1 MTLDEVSLMR
11 NHLLVM
17 PWRQRLVLVRRL
29 LLLVV
34 ALALLATACGGPG
47 GPEGAVHVL
56 KADGDVS
63 PVMERY
69 INRGIDQAEDAKAM
83 AVVIELDTPGGLM
96 SSMEDIVKRIE
107 EDRIPVIVFVS
118 PKGAKAAS
126 AGTFITMASNIAAM
140 APSTRIG
147 AASPVGA
154 SGEDIEGTL
163 GKKVTEDA
171 VAYAKSI
178 ANYRGRNAEWAEQ
191 AVREAVSA
199 TETEAVDLNVV
210 DLVADDLPSLLE
222 AVDGREVQL
231 ADRTVTLATKEALE
245 QDKIVHNDMNLA
257 ERFLDLISDP
267 NITFLLLSLGSI
279 ALFYEIVNPGQ
290 IFPGVFGAIA
300 LVIAFFSLSV
310 LPFNWAG
317 VILIFLAFALFIAE
331 IFVTSGGVLG
341 IGGVVALILGGLLL
355 TWGNPSGFQVN
366 MWLVYGMAAAAGAFF
381 LFVVT
386 SIIRIR
392 SQPAVTGVNTII
404 GRRAVARSPLDPA
417 GMVFVDGEYWSATLE
432 DGRVEEGEEVVV
444 TAVEGLKLMVRKVG
458 KELENG

>member
-1 MTLDEVSLMR
+1 MR
-11 NHLLVM
+11 DRILVM
-17 PWRQRLVLVRRL
+17 PRRQRLVLVRRL
-29 LLLVV
+29 ALLVV
-34 ALALLATACGGPG
+34 ALALLAAACGGPG

-56 KADGDVS
+56 KADGDVN
-63 PVMERY
+63 PVMARY
-69 INRGIDQAEDAKAM
+69 IDRGINQAEDANAV

-96 SSMEDIVKRIE
+96 TSMEDIVKRIE
-107 EDRIPVIVFVS
+107 EDRIPVIVYVS

-126 AGTFITMASNIAAM
+126 AGTFITMAANIAAM

-154 SGEDIEGTL
+154 GGEDIEGTM

-210 DLVADDLPSLLE
+210 DLVANDLPSLLE

-231 ADRTVTLATKEALE
+231 VDRTVTLTTKEALE
-245 QDKIVHNDMNLA
+245 QDKIVHNNMNFA
-257 ERFLDLISDP
+257 ERFLDIISDP
-267 NITFLLLSLGSI
+267 NIAFLLLSLGSI
-279 ALFYEIVNPGQ
+279 AIFFAIINPDQ
-290 IFPGVFGAIA
+290 IISGVFGAIA
-300 LVIAFFSLSV
+300 LIIAFFSLSV

-317 VILIFLAFALFIAE
+317 VILIFLAFALLIAE
-331 IFVTSGGVLG
+331 IFVTSGGILA
-341 IGGVVALILGGLLL
+341 IGGVVALVLGGLLL
-355 TWGNPSGFQVN
+355 TWGNPPEFQVN
-366 MWLVYGMAAAAGAFF
+366 RWLIYGMAAAAGAFF

-392 SQPAVTGVNTII
+392 RQPVVVGSHTLI
-404 GRRAVARSPLDPA
+404 GRRGVARSPLDPS

-432 DGRVEEGEEVVV
+432 DGSAEEGEEVVV
-444 TAVEGLKLMVRKVG
+444 TAVEGLKLMVRK
-458 KELENG
+458 

>member
-1 MTLDEVSLMR
+1 MR
-11 NHLLVM
+11 DRLLVM
-17 PWRQRLVLVRRL
+17 PRRRRLVLVRRL
-29 LLLVV
+29 LLLLV
-34 ALALLATACGGPG
+34 ALAVLAVACGPG

-56 KADGDVS
+56 KADGDVN

-69 INRGIDQAEDAKAM
+69 IDRGIDQAEDAKAA

-107 EDRIPVIVFVS
+107 KDRIPVIVYVS

-126 AGTFITMASNIAAM
+126 AGTFITMAANIAAM
-140 APSTRIG
+140 SPSTRIG
-147 AASPVGA
+147 AASPIGA
-154 SGEDIEGTL
+154 GGEDIEGTL

-171 VAYAKSI
+171 VAFAKSI

-231 ADRTVTLATKEALE
+231 VDRSIALATKDAE
-245 QDKIVHNDMNLA
+245 IVHNNMNFV
-257 ERFLDLISDP
+257 ERFLDIISDP
-267 NITFLLLSLGSI
+267 NIAFLLLSLGSI
-279 ALFYEIVNPGQ
+279 ALFFEIVHPGQ

-300 LVIAFFSLSV
+300 LIMAFFSLSV

-317 VILIFLAFALFIAE
+317 LILIFLAFGLFAAE
-331 IFVTSGGVLG
+331 IFVTSGGILG

-355 TWGNPSGFQVN
+355 TWGNPPEFQVSK
-366 MWLVYGMAAAAGAFF
+366 WLVYGLGASIGAFF
-381 LFVVT
+381 LFVIT

-392 SQPAVTGVNTII
+392 RQPVVVGSHTLI
-404 GRRAVARSPLDPA
+404 GRRAVARSPLDPD
-417 GMVFVDGEYWSATLE
+417 GMVFVDGEYWTATLE
-432 DGRVEEGEEVVV
+432 DGSAEEGEEVVV
-444 TAVEGLKLMVRKVG
+444 TAVEGLKLMVRKQ
-458 KELENG
+458 ERSRR

>member
-1 MTLDEVSLMR
+1 MR

-17 PWRQRLVLVRRL
+17 AWKQRLVLVRRL
-29 LLLVV
+29 LLLAV
-34 ALALLATACGGPG
+34 APALLAAACGGPG

-56 KADGDVS
+56 KANGDVN

-69 INRGIDQAEDAKAM
+69 IDRGIDEAEDAKAI

-107 EDRIPVIVFVS
+107 KDRIPVIVYVS

-126 AGTFITMASNIAAM
+126 AGTFITMAANIAAM

-154 SGEDIEGTL
+154 GGEDIEGTL

-210 DLVADDLPSLLE
+210 DMVADDLPSLLE

-231 ADRTVTLATKEALE
+231 VDRAVTLATKDAE
-245 QDKIVHNDMNLA
+245 IVHNNMNLA

-267 NITFLLLSLGSI
+267 NIAFLLLSLGSI

-300 LVIAFFSLSV
+300 LIIAFFSLSV

-331 IFVTSGGVLG
+331 IFVTSGGILG

-355 TWGNPSGFQVN
+355 TWGNPPEFQVSK
-366 MWLVYGMAAAAGAFF
+366 WLVYGLGASIGAFF
-381 LFVVT
+381 LFVIT

-392 SQPAVTGVNTII
+392 RQPVVVGSHTLI
-404 GRRAVARSPLDPA
+404 GRRAVTRSPLDPD
-417 GMVFVDGEYWSATLE
+417 GMVFVDGEYWTATLE
-432 DGRVEEGEEVVV
+432 DGSVEEGEEVVV

>member
-1 MTLDEVSLMR
+1 MR

-17 PWRQRLVLVRRL
+17 LRMRRLVFVRRL

-34 ALALLATACGGPG
+34 ALALLAAACGGPG

-56 KADGDVS
+56 KADGDVN
-63 PVMERY
+63 PVMHRY

-126 AGTFITMASNIAAM
+126 AGTFITMAANIAAM

-210 DLVADDLPSLLE
+210 DLIADDLPSLLE
-222 AVDGREVQL
+222 AVDGLEVQL
-231 ADRTVTLATKEALE
+231 VDRSVALATKDAEV
-245 QDKIVHNDMNLA
+245 VHNDMNLA

-331 IFVTSGGVLG
+331 IFVTSGGILG
-341 IGGVVALILGGLLL
+341 IGGVVALVLGGLLL

-366 MWLVYGMAAAAGAFF
+366 MWLVYGMAAVAGAFF

-392 SQPAVTGVNTII
+392 SQPAVTGVDVLI
-404 GRRAVARSPLDPA
+404 GRRAVARSPLNPN

-432 DGRVEEGEEVVV
+432 DGSAEEGEDVVV
-444 TAVEGLKLMVRKVG
+444 TAIEGLKLIVRKMR

>member
-1 MTLDEVSLMR
+1 MR
-11 NHLLVM
+11 DRILVM
-17 PWRQRLVLVRRL
+17 PRRQRLVLVRRL
-29 LLLVV
+29 ALLVV
-34 ALALLATACGGPG
+34 ALALLAAACGGPG

-56 KADGDVS
+56 KADGDVN
-63 PVMERY
+63 PVMARY
-69 INRGIDQAEDAKAM
+69 IDRGIDQAEDANAV

-96 SSMEDIVKRIE
+96 TSMEDIVKRIE

-126 AGTFITMASNIAAM
+126 AGTFITMAANIAAM

-154 SGEDIEGTL
+154 GGEDIEGTL

-171 VAYAKSI
+171 VAYARTI

-199 TETEAVDLNVV
+199 TETEAVELNVV
-210 DLVADDLPSLLE
+210 DLVANDLPSLLE

-231 ADRTVTLATKEALE
+231 VDRSVALATGDAE
-245 QDKIVHNDMNLA
+245 IVHNDMNLA

-300 LVIAFFSLSV
+300 LIIAFFSLSV

-317 VILIFLAFALFIAE
+317 VILIFLAFGLLIAE
-331 IFVTSGGVLG
+331 IFVTSGGILA
-341 IGGVVALILGGLLL
+341 IGGVVALVLGGLLL
-355 TWGNPSGFQVN
+355 TWGNPPEFQVN
-366 MWLVYGMAAAAGAFF
+366 RWLIYSIAAAAGAFF

-392 SQPAVTGVNTII
+392 RQPAVTGVNTLI
-404 GRRAVARSPLDPA
+404 GRRGVARSPLDPS
-417 GMVFVDGEYWSATLE
+417 GMVFVDGEHWSATLE
-432 DGRVEEGEEVVV
+432 DGSAEEGEEVVV

>member
-1 MTLDEVSLMR
+1 MKLDEVSLMR
-11 NHLLVM
+11 DRPLVM
-17 PWRQRLVLVRRL
+17 LWRQRLVFVRRL
-29 LLLVV
+29 LLLAV
-34 ALALLATACGGPG
+34 ALALLAAACGGPG

-56 KADGDVS
+56 KANGDVN

-69 INRGIDQAEDAKAM
+69 IDRGIDEAEDAKAM
-83 AVVIELDTPGGLM
+83 AVVIELDTPGGFM

-107 EDRIPVIVFVS
+107 KDRIPVIVYVS

-126 AGTFITMASNIAAM
+126 AGTFITMAANIAAM
-140 APSTRIG
+140 SPSTRIG
-147 AASPVGA
+147 AASPVGS

-171 VAYAKSI
+171 VAFAKSI

-199 TETEAVDLNVV
+199 TETEAVELNVV
-210 DLVADDLPSLLE
+210 DLIADDLPSLLE

-231 ADRTVTLATKEALE
+231 VDRSVALATRDAE
-245 QDKIVHNDMNLA
+245 IVHNDMNFA
-257 ERFLDLISDP
+257 ERFLDIISDP
-267 NITFLLLSLGSI
+267 NIAFLLLSLGSI
-279 ALFYEIVNPGQ
+279 ALFFEIVHPGQ

-300 LVIAFFSLSV
+300 LIMAFFSLTV

-317 VILIFLAFALFIAE
+317 LILIFLAFGLFVAE
-331 IFVTSGGVLG
+331 IFVTSGGILG

-355 TWGNPSGFQVN
+355 TWGNPPEFQVN
-366 MWLVYGMAAAAGAFF
+366 RWLIYGIAAAAGAFF

-386 SIIRIR
+386 SLLRIR
-392 SQPAVTGVNTII
+392 RQPAVMGIHTLI
-404 GRRAVARSPLDPA
+404 GRRAVARSPLDPN
-417 GMVFVDGEYWSATLE
+417 GMVFVDGEYWSAT
-432 DGRVEEGEEVVV
+432 VEEGSVEQGEEVVV

-458 KELENG
+458 KEIEDG

>member
-1 MTLDEVSLMR
+1 MGDR
-11 NHLLVM
+11 ILVM
-17 PWRQRLVLVRRL
+17 SWRQRLVLVRRL
-29 LLLVV
+29 LLMVV
-34 ALALLATACGGPG
+34 ALALLAAACGPG

-56 KADGDVS
+56 KADGDVN
-63 PVMERY
+63 PVLARY
-69 INRGIDQAEDAKAM
+69 IDRGIDQAEDANAV

-96 SSMEDIVKRIE
+96 TSMEDIVKRIE
-107 EDRIPVIVFVS
+107 EDRIPVIVYVS
-118 PKGAKAAS
+118 PRGAKAAS
-126 AGTFITMASNIAAM
+126 AGTFITMAANIAAM

-154 SGEDIEGTL
+154 GGEDIEGTM

-171 VAYAKSI
+171 VAYARTI
-178 ANYRGRNAEWAEQ
+178 ANYRGRNADWAEQ

-199 TETEAVDLNVV
+199 TETEAVELNVV
-210 DLVADDLPSLLE
+210 DLIANDLFSLLE

-231 ADRTVTLATKEALE
+231 VDRTVTLTTKEALE

-257 ERFLDLISDP
+257 ERFLALISDP

-300 LVIAFFSLSV
+300 LIMAFFSLSV

-317 VILIFLAFALFIAE
+317 VILIFLAFALLIAE
-331 IFVTSGGVLG
+331 IFVTSGGILA
-341 IGGVVALILGGLLL
+341 IGGVVALVLGGLLL
-355 TWGNPSGFQVN
+355 TWGNPPEFQVN
-366 MWLVYGMAAAAGAFF
+366 RWLVYGMAGAAGAFF

-392 SQPAVTGVNTII
+392 RQPVVTGINTLI
-404 GRRAVARSPLDPA
+404 GRRAVARSPLDPS
-417 GMVFVDGEYWSATLE
+417 GMVFIDGEYWTATLE
-432 DGRVEEGEEVVV
+432 DGSAEEGEEVVV
-444 TAVEGLKLMVRKVG
+444 TAVEGLKLMVRK
-458 KELENG
+458 

>member
-1 MTLDEVSLMR
+1 MKLDEVSLMR
-11 NHLLVM
+11 DRPLVM
-17 PWRQRLVLVRRL
+17 LWRQRLVFVRRL
-29 LLLVV
+29 LLLAV
-34 ALALLATACGGPG
+34 ALALLAAACGGPG

-56 KADGDVS
+56 KANGDVN

-69 INRGIDQAEDAKAM
+69 IDRGIDEAEDAKAM
-83 AVVIELDTPGGLM
+83 AVVIELDTPGGFM

-107 EDRIPVIVFVS
+107 KDRIPVIVYVS

-126 AGTFITMASNIAAM
+126 AGTFITMAANIAAM
-140 APSTRIG
+140 SPSTRIG
-147 AASPVGA
+147 AASPVGS

-171 VAYAKSI
+171 VAFAKSI

-199 TETEAVDLNVV
+199 TETEAVELNVV
-210 DLVADDLPSLLE
+210 DLIADDLPSLLE

-231 ADRTVTLATKEALE
+231 VDRSVALATRDAE
-245 QDKIVHNDMNLA
+245 IVHNDMNFA
-257 ERFLDLISDP
+257 ERFLDIISDP
-267 NITFLLLSLGSI
+267 NIAFLLLSLGSI
-279 ALFYEIVNPGQ
+279 ALFFEIVHPGQ

-300 LVIAFFSLSV
+300 LIMAFFSLTV

-317 VILIFLAFALFIAE
+317 LILIFLAFGLFVAE
-331 IFVTSGGVLG
+331 IFVTSGGILG

-355 TWGNPSGFQVN
+355 TWGNPPEFQVN
-366 MWLVYGMAAAAGAFF
+366 RWLIYGIAAAAGAFF

-386 SIIRIR
+386 SLLRIR
-392 SQPAVTGVNTII
+392 RQPAVMGIHTLI
-404 GRRAVARSPLDPA
+404 GRRAVARSPLDPN
-417 GMVFVDGEYWSATLE
+417 GMVFVDGEYWSATVE
-432 DGRVEEGEEVVV
+432 DGSVEQGEEVVV

-458 KELENG
+458 KEIEDG

>member
-1 MTLDEVSLMR
+1 MHELPDKRRFKPRLPLGVGLFV
-11 NHLLVM
+11 LLVT
-17 PWRQRLVLVRRL
+17 LVA
-29 LLLVV
+29 V
-34 ALALLATACGGPG
+34 AAACGPG

-56 KADGDVS
+56 KADGDVN
-63 PVMERY
+63 PVMSRY
-69 INRGIDQAEDAKAM
+69 IDRGIDQAEDAKAL

-96 SSMEDIVKRIE
+96 TSMEDIVKRIE
-107 EDRIPVIVFVS
+107 KDRIPVIVYVS

-126 AGTFITMASNIAAM
+126 AGTFITMAANIAAM

-154 SGEDIEGTL
+154 GGEDIEGTL

-178 ANYRGRNAEWAEQ
+178 ADYRGRNAEWAEQ

-210 DLVADDLPSLLE
+210 DLIADDLPSLLE
-222 AVDGREVQL
+222 AVDGREVEL
-231 ADRTVTLATKEALE
+231 VDRSVTLATRDAP
-245 QDKIVHNDMNLA
+245 IVHNNMNFA

-300 LVIAFFSLSV
+300 LVVAFFSLSV

-317 VILIFLAFALFIAE
+317 VILIFLAFGLFVAE
-331 IFVTSGGVLG
+331 IFVTSGGILG
-341 IGGVVALILGGLLL
+341 IGGVVALVLGGLLL
-355 TWGNPSGFQVN
+355 TWGNPPQFQVSR
-366 MWLVYGMAAAAGAFF
+366 WLIIGMAAAAGGFF

-392 SQPAVTGVNTII
+392 RQPVVVGIHTLI
-404 GRRAVARSPLDPA
+404 GRRAVARSPLDPS

-432 DGRVEEGEEVVV
+432 DGSVEEGEEVVI
-444 TAVEGLKLMVRKVG
+444 TAIEGLKLTVRK
-458 KELENG
+458 EERS

>member
-1 MTLDEVSLMR
+1 MRLDEVSLMR
-11 NHLLVM
+11 NRLLVM
-17 PWRQRLVLVRRL
+17 PRRQRLVFVRRL
-29 LLLVV
+29 LLLAV
-34 ALALLATACGGPG
+34 ALALLAAACGGPG

-56 KADGDVS
+56 KADGDVN
-63 PVMERY
+63 PVMARY
-69 INRGIDQAEDAKAM
+69 IDRGIDQAEDAKAI

-96 SSMEDIVKRIE
+96 TSMEDIVKRIE
-107 EDRIPVIVFVS
+107 KDRIPVIVFVS

-126 AGTFITMASNIAAM
+126 AGTFITMAANIAAM

-154 SGEDIEGTL
+154 GGEDIEGTM

-231 ADRTVTLATKEALE
+231 VDHSATLATRGAP
-245 QDKIVHNDMNLA
+245 IVHNNMNFA
-257 ERFLDLISDP
+257 ERFLDIISDP
-267 NITFLLLSLGSI
+267 NIAFLLLSLGSI
-279 ALFYEIVNPGQ
+279 ALFFEIVHPGQ

-300 LVIAFFSLSV
+300 LIMAFFSLSV

-317 VILIFLAFALFIAE
+317 LILIFLAFGLFVAE
-331 IFVTSGGVLG
+331 IFVTSGGILG

-355 TWGNPSGFQVN
+355 TWGNPPEFQVN
-366 MWLVYGMAAAAGAFF
+366 RWLIISMAAAAGAFF

-386 SIIRIR
+386 SLLRIR
-392 SQPAVTGVNTII
+392 RQPAVTGVNTLI
-404 GRRAVARSPLDPA
+404 GRRAVARSPLDPN

-432 DGRVEEGEEVVV
+432 EGSVEEGEEVVV
-444 TAVEGLKLMVRKVG
+444 TAVEGLKLRVRKQ
-458 KELENG
+458 ERS

>member
-1 MTLDEVSLMR
+1 MR
-11 NHLLVM
+11 DRLLVM
-17 PWRQRLVLVRRL
+17 PWMRRLVFVRRL
-29 LLLVV
+29 LLLLV
-34 ALALLATACGGPG
+34 ALAVLATACGGPG

-56 KADGDVS
+56 KADGDVN
-63 PVMERY
+63 PVMARY
-69 INRGIDQAEDAKAM
+69 IDRGIDQAEDANAV

-96 SSMEDIVKRIE
+96 TSMEDIVKRIE
-107 EDRIPVIVFVS
+107 KDRIPVIVHVS
-118 PKGAKAAS
+118 PRGAKAAS
-126 AGTFITMASNIAAM
+126 AGTFITMAANIAAM

-154 SGEDIEGTL
+154 GGEDIEGTM

-210 DLVADDLPSLLE
+210 DLVADDLFSLLE

-231 ADRTVTLATKEALE
+231 VDRSVTLATKDAP
-245 QDKIVHNDMNLA
+245 IVHNNMNFA
-257 ERFLDLISDP
+257 ERFLDIISDP
-267 NITFLLLSLGSI
+267 NIAFLLLSLGSI
-279 ALFYEIVNPGQ
+279 AIFFAIINPDQ

-300 LVIAFFSLSV
+300 LIMAFFSLSV

-317 VILIFLAFALFIAE
+317 LILIFLAFALFAAE
-331 IFVTSGGVLG
+331 IFVTSGGILG
-341 IGGVVALILGGLLL
+341 IGGVVALVLGGLLL
-355 TWGNPSGFQVN
+355 TWGNPPEFQVN
-366 MWLVYGMAAAAGAFF
+366 RWLVISMAGTAGAFF

-392 SQPAVTGVNTII
+392 RQPAVTGLTTLI
-404 GRRAVARSPLDPA
+404 GRRAVARSSLDPD
-417 GMVFVDGEYWSATLE
+417 GMVFVDGEYWRATVE
-432 DGRVEEGEEVVV
+432 EGSVEEGEELVI
-444 TAVEGLKLMVRKVG
+444 TAIEGLKLTVKKQERSKR
-458 KELENG
+458 

>member
-1 MTLDEVSLMR
+1 MRLDEVSLMR
-11 NHLLVM
+11 HRLLVM
-17 PWRQRLVLVRRL
+17 LRRQRLVFVRRL
-29 LLLVV
+29 LLLAV
-34 ALALLATACGGPG
+34 ALALLAAACGGPG

-56 KADGDVS
+56 KADGDVN

-69 INRGIDQAEDAKAM
+69 IDRGIDQAEDAKAM

-107 EDRIPVIVFVS
+107 EDRIPVIVYVS

-126 AGTFITMASNIAAM
+126 AGTFITMAANIAAM

-171 VAYAKSI
+171 VAFAKGI

-210 DLVADDLPSLLE
+210 DLIADDLPSLLE

-231 ADRTVTLATKEALE
+231 VDLTVTLATKDAE
-245 QDKIVHNDMNLA
+245 IVHNNMNFA
-257 ERFLDLISDP
+257 ERFLDLISDA

-300 LVIAFFSLSV
+300 LIIAFFSLSV

-317 VILIFLAFALFIAE
+317 VILIFLAFGLLIAE
-331 IFVTSGGVLG
+331 IFVTSGGILA
-341 IGGVVALILGGLLL
+341 IGGVVALVLGGLLL
-355 TWGNPSGFQVN
+355 TWGNPPEFQVN
-366 MWLVYGMAAAAGAFF
+366 RWLVYGIAAAAGAFF

-392 SQPAVTGVNTII
+392 RQPVVVGSHTLI
-404 GRRAVARSPLDPA
+404 GRRAVARSPLDPD

-432 DGRVEEGEEVVV
+432 DGSVEEGEEVVV
-444 TAVEGLKLMVRKVG
+444 TAVEGLKLMVRKVR
-458 KELENG
+458 KELEHG

>member
-1 MTLDEVSLMR
+1 MR
-11 NHLLVM
+11 R
-17 PWRQRLVLVRRL
+17 RQRLVFVRRL
-29 LLLVV
+29 LLLAA
-34 ALALLATACGGPG
+34 ALALLAVACGGPG

-56 KADGDVS
+56 KADGQVN

-69 INRGIDQAEDAKAM
+69 IDRGIDQAEDAKAM

-107 EDRIPVIVFVS
+107 KDRIPVIVYVS
-118 PKGAKAAS
+118 PKGSKAAS
-126 AGTFITMASNIAAM
+126 AGTFITMAANIAAM

-147 AASPVGA
+147 AASPVG
-154 SGEDIEGTL
+154 SGGEDIEGTL

-210 DLVADDLPSLLE
+210 DLIADDLFSLLE

-231 ADRTVTLATKEALE
+231 VDRSAALATKDAE
-245 QDKIVHNDMNLA
+245 IVHNDMNFV

-267 NITFLLLSLGSI
+267 NIAFLLLSLGSI
-279 ALFYEIVNPGQ
+279 ALFFEIVHPGQ

-300 LVIAFFSLSV
+300 LIMAFFSLSV

-317 VILIFLAFALFIAE
+317 LILILLAFGLFAAE
-331 IFVTSGGVLG
+331 IFVTSGGILG
-341 IGGVVALILGGLLL
+341 IGGVVALILGGMLL
-355 TWGNPSGFQVN
+355 TWGNPPEFQVN
-366 MWLVYGMAAAAGAFF
+366 RWLIIGMAAAAGAFF

-386 SIIRIR
+386 SLLRIR
-392 SQPAVTGVNTII
+392 RQPAVMGINTII
-404 GRRAVARSPLDPA
+404 GRRGVARSPLNPS
-417 GMVFVDGEYWSATLE
+417 GMVFVDGEYWSATVE
-432 DGRVEEGEEVVV
+432 EGSVEEGEEVVV
-444 TAVEGLKLMVRKVG
+444 TAVEGLKLRVRKVG

>member
-1 MTLDEVSLMR
+1 MTLDEVPLMR
-11 NHLLVM
+11 DRILVM
-17 PWRQRLVLVRRL
+17 PRRQRLVLVRRL
-29 LLLVV
+29 ALLVV
-34 ALALLATACGGPG
+34 ALALLAAACGGPG

-56 KADGDVS
+56 KADGDVN
-63 PVMERY
+63 PVMARY
-69 INRGIDQAEDAKAM
+69 IDRGIDQAEDANAV

-96 SSMEDIVKRIE
+96 TSMEDIVKRIE
-107 EDRIPVIVFVS
+107 EDRIPVIVYVS

-126 AGTFITMASNIAAM
+126 AGTFITMAANIAAM

-154 SGEDIEGTL
+154 GGEDIEGTL

-171 VAYAKSI
+171 VAYARTI

-199 TETEAVDLNVV
+199 TETEAVELNVV
-210 DLVADDLPSLLE
+210 DLVANDLPSLLE

-231 ADRTVTLATKEALE
+231 VDRSVALATGDAE
-245 QDKIVHNDMNLA
+245 IVHNDMNLA

-300 LVIAFFSLSV
+300 LIIAFFSLSV

-317 VILIFLAFALFIAE
+317 VILIFLAFGLLIAE
-331 IFVTSGGVLG
+331 IFVTSGGILA
-341 IGGVVALILGGLLL
+341 IGGVVALVLGGLLL
-355 TWGNPSGFQVN
+355 TWGNPPEFQVN
-366 MWLVYGMAAAAGAFF
+366 RWLIYSIAAAAGAFF

-392 SQPAVTGVNTII
+392 RQPAVTGVNTLI
-404 GRRAVARSPLDPA
+404 GRRGVARSPLDPS
-417 GMVFVDGEYWSATLE
+417 GMVFVDGEHWSATLE
-432 DGRVEEGEEVVV
+432 DGSAEEGEEVVV

>member
-1 MTLDEVSLMR
+1 MTLDEVPLMR
-11 NHLLVM
+11 DRILVI
-17 PWRQRLVLVRRL
+17 PWRQQLVLVRRL
-29 LLLVV
+29 ALLVV
-34 ALALLATACGGPG
+34 ALTLLVAACGGPG

-56 KADGDVS
+56 KADGDVN
-63 PVMERY
+63 PVMSRY
-69 INRGIDQAEDAKAM
+69 IDRGIDQAEDANAV
-83 AVVIELDTPGGLM
+83 AVVIELDTPGGLVT
-96 SSMEDIVKRIE
+96 SMEEIVKRIE
-107 EDRIPVIVFVS
+107 EDRIPVIVYVT

-126 AGTFITMASNIAAM
+126 AGTFITMAANIAAM

-154 SGEDIEGTL
+154 GGEDIEGTL

-171 VAYAKSI
+171 VAFAKSI

-199 TETEAVDLNVV
+199 TETEAVELNVV
-210 DLVADDLPSLLE
+210 DLIADDLPSLLE
-222 AVDGREVQL
+222 AVDSREVQL
-231 ADRTVTLATKEALE
+231 VDRSVALATRDAEV
-245 QDKIVHNDMNLA
+245 VHNNMNLA

-300 LVIAFFSLSV
+300 LIVAFFSLSV

-317 VILIFLAFALFIAE
+317 VILIFLAFGLLIAE
-331 IFVTSGGVLG
+331 IFVTSGGILA
-341 IGGVVALILGGLLL
+341 IGGVVALVLGGLLL
-355 TWGNPSGFQVN
+355 TWGNPPEFQVN
-366 MWLVYGMAAAAGAFF
+366 RWLIYGIAAAAGAFF

-392 SQPAVTGVNTII
+392 RQPAVTGVNTLI
-404 GRRAVARSPLDPA
+404 GRRGVARSPLDPS
-417 GMVFVDGEYWSATLE
+417 GMVFVDGEHWSATLE
-432 DGRVEEGEEVVV
+432 DGSAEEGEEVVV
-444 TAVEGLKLMVRKVG
+444 TAIEGLKLMVRKVG

>member
-1 MTLDEVSLMR
+1 MR
-11 NHLLVM
+11 DRILVM
-17 PWRQRLVLVRRL
+17 PWRRRLVLVRRL
-29 LLLVV
+29 VLLVI
-34 ALALLATACGGPG
+34 ALTLLAAACDGPG

-56 KADGDVS
+56 KAHGDVN
-63 PVMERY
+63 PVMARY
-69 INRGIDQAEDAKAM
+69 IDRGIDQAEDAKAL

-107 EDRIPVIVFVS
+107 EDRIPVIVHVS

-126 AGTFITMASNIAAM
+126 AGTFITMAANIAAM

-154 SGEDIEGTL
+154 GGEDIEGTL

-178 ANYRGRNAEWAEQ
+178 ANHRGRNAEWAEQ

-199 TETEAVDLNVV
+199 TETEAVDLDVV
-210 DLVADDLPSLLE
+210 DLIADDLPSLLE

-231 ADRTVTLATKEALE
+231 VDRSVTLATKDAP
-245 QDKIVHNDMNLA
+245 IVHNNMNFA
-257 ERFLDLISDP
+257 ERILDIISDP
-267 NITFLLLSLGSI
+267 NIAFLLLSLGSI
-279 ALFYEIVNPGQ
+279 ALFFAIINPDQ

-300 LVIAFFSLSV
+300 LIMAFFSLSV

-317 VILIFLAFALFIAE
+317 LILIFLAFALFAAE
-331 IFVTSGGVLG
+331 IFVTSGGILG
-341 IGGVVALILGGLLL
+341 IGGVVALVLGGLLL
-355 TWGNPSGFQVN
+355 TWGNPPEFQVN
-366 MWLVYGMAAAAGAFF
+366 RWLVYGMAGAAGAFF

-392 SQPAVTGVNTII
+392 RQPAVTGVNTLI
-404 GRRAVARSPLDPA
+404 GRRGVARSPLDPS

-432 DGRVEEGEEVVV
+432 EGTAEEGEEVVV
-444 TAVEGLKLMVRKVG
+444 TAVEGLKLMVRK
-458 KELENG
+458 

>member
-1 MTLDEVSLMR
+1 MR
-11 NHLLVM
+11 DRLLVM
-17 PWRQRLVLVRRL
+17 PWMRRLVFVRRL
-29 LLLVV
+29 LLLLV
-34 ALALLATACGGPG
+34 ALAVLATACGGPG

-56 KADGDVS
+56 KADGDVN
-63 PVMERY
+63 PVMARY
-69 INRGIDQAEDAKAM
+69 IDRGIDQAEDANAV

-96 SSMEDIVKRIE
+96 TSMEDIVKRIE
-107 EDRIPVIVFVS
+107 KDRIPVIVHVS
-118 PKGAKAAS
+118 PRGAKAAS
-126 AGTFITMASNIAAM
+126 AGTFITMAANIAAM

-154 SGEDIEGTL
+154 GGEDIEGTM

-210 DLVADDLPSLLE
+210 DLVANDLFSLLE

-231 ADRTVTLATKEALE
+231 VNRSVTLATKDAP
-245 QDKIVHNDMNLA
+245 IVHNNMNFA
-257 ERFLDLISDP
+257 ERFLDIISDP
-267 NITFLLLSLGSI
+267 NIAFLLLSLGSI
-279 ALFYEIVNPGQ
+279 AIFFAIINPDQ

-300 LVIAFFSLSV
+300 LIMAFFSLSV

-317 VILIFLAFALFIAE
+317 LILIFLAFALFAAE
-331 IFVTSGGVLG
+331 IFVTSGGILG
-341 IGGVVALILGGLLL
+341 IGGVVALVLGGLLL
-355 TWGNPSGFQVN
+355 TWGNPPEFQVN
-366 MWLVYGMAAAAGAFF
+366 RWLVISMAGTAGAFF

-392 SQPAVTGVNTII
+392 RQPAVTGLTTLI
-404 GRRAVARSPLDPA
+404 GRRAVARSSLDPD
-417 GMVFVDGEYWSATLE
+417 GMVFVDGEYWSATVE
-432 DGRVEEGEEVVV
+432 EGSVEEGEELVI
-444 TAVEGLKLMVRKVG
+444 TAIEGLKLMVRKQERS
-458 KELENG
+458 KR

>member
-1 MTLDEVSLMR
+1 
-11 NHLLVM
+11 
-17 PWRQRLVLVRRL
+17 
-29 LLLVV
+29 
-34 ALALLATACGGPG
+34 
-47 GPEGAVHVL
+47 
-56 KADGDVS
+56 
-63 PVMERY
+63 
-69 INRGIDQAEDAKAM
+69 
-83 AVVIELDTPGGLM
+83 
-96 SSMEDIVKRIE
+96 MEDIVKRIE
-107 EDRIPVIVFVS
+107 EDRIPVIVYVS

-126 AGTFITMASNIAAM
+126 AGTFITMAANIAAM

-147 AASPVGA
+147 AASPVGTG
-154 SGEDIEGTL
+154 GEDIEGTL

-171 VAYAKSI
+171 VAFAKSI

-231 ADRTVTLATKEALE
+231 VDGSATLATKDAE
-245 QDKIVHNDMNLA
+245 IVHNDMNFA

-267 NITFLLLSLGSI
+267 NISFLLLSLGSI

-331 IFVTSGGVLG
+331 IFVTSGGILG

-355 TWGNPSGFQVN
+355 TWGNPSAFQVN

-392 SQPAVTGVNTII
+392 RQPAVTGVNTLI
-404 GRRAVARSPLDPA
+404 GRRAVARSPLNPN
-417 GMVFVDGEYWSATLE
+417 GMVFVDGEYWSASLE
-432 DGRVEEGEEVVV
+432 DGSAEEGEEVVV
-444 TAVEGLKLMVRKVG
+444 TAIEGLKLIVSKVG
-458 KELENG
+458 KELEHG

>member
-1 MTLDEVSLMR
+1 MR
-11 NHLLVM
+11 DRLLIM
-17 PWRQRLVLVRRL
+17 PRMRRLVLVRRL
-29 LLLVV
+29 VLLVV
-34 ALALLATACGGPG
+34 ALAVLATACGGPG

-56 KADGDVS
+56 KADGDVN

-69 INRGIDQAEDAKAM
+69 IDRGIDQAEDAKAM

-96 SSMEDIVKRIE
+96 SSMEGIVKRIE
-107 EDRIPVIVFVS
+107 EDRIPVIVYVS

-126 AGTFITMASNIAAM
+126 AGTFITMAANIAAM

-154 SGEDIEGTL
+154 GGEDIEGTM

-210 DLVADDLPSLLE
+210 DLVADDLLSLLE

-231 ADRTVTLATKEALE
+231 VNRSVTLATKDAP
-245 QDKIVHNDMNLA
+245 IVHNNMNFA
-257 ERFLDLISDP
+257 ERILDIISDP
-267 NITFLLLSLGSI
+267 NIAFLLLSLGSI
-279 ALFYEIVNPGQ
+279 AIFFAIINPDQ

-300 LVIAFFSLSV
+300 LIMAFFSLSV

-317 VILIFLAFALFIAE
+317 LILIFLAFALFAAE
-331 IFVTSGGVLG
+331 IFVTSGGILG
-341 IGGVVALILGGLLL
+341 IGGVVALVLGGLLL
-355 TWGNPSGFQVN
+355 TWGNPPEFQVN
-366 MWLVYGMAAAAGAFF
+366 RWLVISMAGAAGAFF

-392 SQPAVTGVNTII
+392 RQPVVVGSHTLI
-404 GRRAVARSPLDPA
+404 GRRAVARSPLDPN
-417 GMVFVDGEYWSATLE
+417 GMVFVDGEYWSATVE
-432 DGRVEEGEEVVV
+432 EGTVEEGEEVVV
-444 TAVEGLKLMVRKVG
+444 TAIEGLKLIVRKQ
-458 KELENG
+458 ERSRR